1 MFTGLPTGLG
11 HIARLRPLPGQENE
25 LTILADF
32 NWLEPL
38 TVGESIAVSGVCL
51 TVTAPVEPHGFTALA
66 SAETLAR
73 STLGVARPV
82 NLERALTLNSRL
94 GGHLVSGHI
103 DGLGR
108 VLTITP
114 AGSSRIYEF
123 TLPPLLNPFVV
134 SKGSIAVDGVSLT
147 VNKAQDWTFTINL
160 IPHTASQTT
169 LGGLQPGDLVNLET
183 DLLSKYVHR
192 LLTTDP
198 TARPPQGGEGLS
210 LSTLTQNGFL

>member
-1 MFTGLPTGLG
+1 MFTGLTTGFG
-11 HIARLRPLPGQENE
+11 HIAHLRPLPGQENE

-51 TVTAPVEPHGFTALA
+51 TVTALVEPHGFTALT
-66 SAETLAR
+66 SAETLAL
-73 STLGVARPV
+73 STLGVAKPV

-103 DGLGR
+103 DGLGK
-108 VLTITP
+108 VLAITP

-123 TLPPLLNPFVV
+123 NLPPHLSPFVV
-134 SKGSIAVDGVSLT
+134 PKGSIAIDGVSLT
-147 VNKAQDWTFTINL
+147 VNKAQGQTFTINL

-169 LGGLQPGDLVNLET
+169 LGELRPGDLVNLET
-183 DLLSKYVHR
+183 DLLGKYIHR
-192 LLTTDP
+192 LLTTNP
-198 TARPPQGGEGLS
+198 TAHPSQGEEGLS